1 VKALAWIIVLFAV
14 AVGVTLFARY
24 NTGYVLL
31 VIPPWR
37 IEFSLNVLL
46 VALAVAFA
54 GAYAV
59 LRATSA
65 TMRLPRQVR
74 EYRLARR
81 REQAR
86 TSLLEALR
94 EYFAGRY
101 GRAEKAAAVAME
113 SGEQP
118 QLAAVLAARSAHE
131 LRAWERRDQYLERAG
146 GTDPGADIMR
156 VVTEAELLLEQHRHQ
171 EALERL
177 KALPRKHTAALR
189 LELKA
194 QQQAHNWERMA
205 ALAGELEKRGVFDA
219 TQAGQIRRYALAE
232 DLKRKALDTQA
243 LEEAWRKVPQDERTN
258 RRVAAAAAQCFISL
272 GGCARAHGIIEAAL
286 AAEWDTELVGL
297 YAECDGGD
305 TVARIERAEGWLK
318 QHPEDA
324 ALLLTLGKLCA
335 QLELWGKA
343 QSYLDASVAVE
354 PTWSAHLSLARLH
367 ERLGNVEAARKSYRE
382 SLDLAL
388 AQLRTV
394 TGGRRRMPL

>member
-1 VKALAWIIVLFAV
+1 LKALAWIIVLFAV

-24 NTGYVLL
+24 NTGYALL

-54 GAYAV
+54 AIYAV
-59 LRATSA
+59 VRATSA

-74 EYRLARR
+74 EYRVARR

-86 TSLLEALR
+86 NFLLEALR

-101 GRAEKAAAVAME
+101 GRAEKAAAMAIE

-118 QLAAVLAARSAHE
+118 QLAAVLAARAAHE
-131 LRAWERRDQYLERAG
+131 LRAWDRRDQYLERAG
-146 GTDPGADIMR
+146 GTNPDEDVIR
-156 VVTEAELLLEQHRHQ
+156 VVTEAELLLEQHRHL

-205 ALAGELEKRGVFDA
+205 ALAGELEKRGVFDT
-219 TQAGQIRRYALAE
+219 TQAGQIRRYAIAE
-232 DLKRKALDTQA
+232 DLKRKALDTRA
-243 LEEAWRKVPQDERTN
+243 LEEAWRKVAPDERTN
-258 RRVAAAAAQCFISL
+258 RRVAGAAARCFIAL

-354 PTWSAHLSLARLH
+354 PTWSAHLALARLH
-367 ERLGNVEAARKSYRE
+367 ERLGNAEAARKCYRE

-388 AQLRTV
+388 AQLHTV
-394 TGGRRRMPL
+394 TGGRRQMPL

>member
-1 VKALAWIIVLFAV
+1 MKALAWIIVLFAV

-31 VIPPWR
+31 VVAPWR

-54 GAYAV
+54 AAYAV
-59 LRATSA
+59 VRAASA

-74 EYRLARR
+74 DYRLARR

-86 TSLLEALR
+86 TSLMEALR
-94 EYFAGRY
+94 EYFAGRF
-101 GRAEKAAAVAME
+101 GRAEKAASVAMQ
-113 SGEQP
+113 SGEEP
-118 QLAAVLAARSAHE
+118 QLAAVLAARAAHE
-131 LRAWERRDQYLERAG
+131 LRAWDRRDRYLERAG
-146 GTDPGADIMR
+146 GTNPDEDVIR
-156 VVTEAELLLEQHRHQ
+156 VVTEAELLLGEHRHL

-189 LELKA
+189 LELRA

-205 ALAGELEKRGVFDA
+205 ALAGELEKRGVFDS
-219 TQAGQIRRYALAE
+219 TQAGQVRRYALAE
-232 DLKRKALDTQA
+232 DLKRKALDTRA
-243 LEEAWRKVPQDERTN
+243 LEEAWRRVPQEERTN
-258 RRVAAAAAQCFISL
+258 RRVAAAAAQCFIAL
-272 GGCARAHGIIEAAL
+272 GGCARAHGIIETAL

-305 TVARIERAEGWLK
+305 TLARIERAEGWLK

-354 PTWSAHLSLARLH
+354 PTWSAQLALAQLH
-367 ERLGNVEAARKSYRE
+367 ERLGNAETARKYYRE

-388 AQLRTV
+388 AQLKAV